1 MNPSTFTFQRRQL
14 CVMLGAAATLG
25 LASGARAQ
33 AASPQTDRPLPGISL
48 PRTMVWTAYPTGT
61 TGYAQAVAIGSVL
74 QNLYNVSLRVLPGR
88 NDVSRLEPVRLGRA
102 SLTLSGTEPITA
114 QEGQRNFGSRD
125 WGPQPFRVI
134 LHSRSD
140 ACSFA
145 IQVPRDSEI
154 RHPRDLRGRR
164 VPYVMGAAAPNAG
177 FEFYLRYANLTWND
191 VQRVEIGGFMAMI
204 EAFIDGRLDA
214 KWNACHSATLH
225 RVAQSP
231 RGFRLLEF
239 PHADREAVARVSA
252 EAPWFRPHVARS
264 AVGIDLGER
273 GAEVFSSAYP
283 IMAALPTKDADHVYS
298 LVKIMDR
305 HHQVYR
311 AAAPGMEGWQM
322 DRQREEIENSFAPF
336 HDGAIRYFRE
346 IGLWTATAQRNHDR
360 RLERQ
365 QVLQR
370 TWEGYVRNA
379 PRDNAEFQT
388 GWMHAR
394 YDALV
399 RAGQEPLGRT
409 WPVVAT

>member
-102 SLTLSGTEPITA
+102 SLAFGGTEVITA
-114 QEGQRNFGSRD
+114 QEGMRDFGLRE
-125 WGPQPFRVI
+125 WGPQPLRMI
-134 LHSRSD
+134 LLNRAD

-164 VPYVMGAAAPNAG
+164 VPYVMGAASPNAG

-191 VQRVEIGGFMAMI
+191 VQRVEIGGYMAMI

-214 KWNACHSATLH
+214 KWNACHSAVLH

-231 RGFRLLEF
+231 RGFRFLEF
-239 PHADREAVARVSA
+239 PHADREATARVSE
-252 EAPWFRPHVARS
+252 EAPWFRPHVARNT
-264 AVGIDLGER
+264 VGIDVRAR
-273 GAEVFSSAYP
+273 GVEVFSSPYP
-283 IMAALPTKDADHVYS
+283 LMASLSTKDADHVYS
-298 LVKIMDR
+298 LVRIMDR
-305 HHQVYR
+305 HHNMYR

-322 DRQREEIENSFAPF
+322 DRQLEIEDSFMPF

-346 IGLWTATAQRNHDR
+346 IGRWTATAQRNHER

-365 QVLQR
+365 RVLQR
-370 TWEGYVRNA
+370 AWEDYGRAA
-379 PRDNAEFQT
+379 PRDPSEFQT
-388 GWMHAR
+388 GWMRAR
-394 YDALV
+394 HEALT
-399 RAGQEPLGRT
+399 RAGQEPLART